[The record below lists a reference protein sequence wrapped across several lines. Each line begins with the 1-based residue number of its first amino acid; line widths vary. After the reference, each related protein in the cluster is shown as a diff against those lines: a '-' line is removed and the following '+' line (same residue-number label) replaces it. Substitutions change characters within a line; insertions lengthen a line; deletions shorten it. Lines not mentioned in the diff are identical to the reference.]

1 PRARGRAPFE
11 ESEPMNDHDRPM
23 RVLFVAFSRS
33 SLGHITRMR
42 TAAERF
48 ASAGHEVAVAAHAEV
63 RELVLKAG
71 LPWIA
76 IDEIDPA
83 PAWRGIDDVER
94 LRAFIRTRLAS
105 PEYVA
110 NSLRDELRAIDD
122 FGPDVV
128 VSDMRNT
135 ASVAASM
142 RDLPSFTC
150 HNLRLF
156 RHPLHALLP
165 ELLVTLEQLGVG
177 RFHARKILG
186 DVVLV
191 PDLPLLDPLSDIP
204 EETAALVSGMVSE
217 IRHIG
222 PLVAERLRTGPI
234 AADRPPL
241 LHLTLGGSGGG
252 DKDLLRAVAA
262 ARDLRIPMAVTLGVE
277 GPESETLSREVKDA
291 AAGAE
296 IDVATFRHD
305 AADLTARATAA
316 VLHGGHSSM
325 MEALLNATPM
335 MFMP

>member
-1 PRARGRAPFE
+1 
-11 ESEPMNDHDRPM
+11 
-23 RVLFVAFSRS
+23 
-33 SLGHITRMR
+33 
-42 TAAERF
+42 
-48 ASAGHEVAVAAHAEV
+48 
-63 RELVLKAG
+63 
-71 LPWIA
+71 
-76 IDEIDPA
+76 
-83 PAWRGIDDVER
+83 
-94 LRAFIRTRLAS
+94 
-105 PEYVA
+105 
-110 NSLRDELRAIDD
+110 
-122 FGPDVV
+122 DVV

-217 IRHIG
+217 IRPIG

-335 MFMP
+335 MFMPHSEEQRGNAARIAALGLGAVVGPDDPLETVTAKLVSVLETPDADAHAAFAGLLRSADGAESMLE